1 MALFPI
7 LLQVFNCQGNK
18 KRKKKKRKAAWNWIC
33 ENFFSIILKKIPFYD
48 SEEIRGEIL
57 FALYKVSM
65 FQYASEDGD
74 GTDVL
79 LAFCPKLLHLV
90 VDALIKTQVDDVRLN
105 CLGLSISFF
114 VSSKFNFLFPLG
126 TLVGEVARCDQS
138 TILVRIKCQEPFSI
152 LVFKSLNH

>member
-7 LLQVFNCQGNK
+7 LLQVFNCQGNH
-18 KRKKKKRKAAWNWIC
+18 KKKKKNAAWNWIC
-33 ENFFSIILKKIPFYD
+33 ENFLVLKIPFYD